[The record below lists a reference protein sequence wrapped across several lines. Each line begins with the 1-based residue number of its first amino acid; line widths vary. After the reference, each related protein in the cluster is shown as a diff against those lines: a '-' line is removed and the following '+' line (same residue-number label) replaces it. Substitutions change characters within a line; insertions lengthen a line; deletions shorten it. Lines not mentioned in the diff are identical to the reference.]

1 MSSKRPT
8 SLNSIQNEP
17 NPIESSQ
24 AVKRRKLDG
33 RTFINPY
40 ARRTTEAPSSGSTPP
55 PNCTPLN
62 SRTNDTP
69 ANLSLPSSSLTTS
82 SLLLPLRTAEF
93 SPVIPLR
100 DEEDLFRSTID
111 PSLDSHSTSNL
122 NVTLRPA
129 SSEPLLP
136 AFQLPLVQTAPN
148 VLHPIRH
155 PPKPVQ
161 APLPKAV
168 TNKIVQLQDR
178 ISALEGVA
186 YDLRDKL
193 EERDADIRDLDNE
206 NLQLWRRI
214 NELEQIHGDKLQR
227 IIDFIENNEFTGT
240 SATHTSASGSGSKG
254 KSERDNVFNTAM
266 RKVFKVAMGHGVNV
280 KLEILAN
287 DTPIKA
293 GGSYIA
299 DSDSKGRLLRPD
311 WSASFN
317 ENSRWHKSMLEFAR
331 KKAHVFHPT
340 MTESMV
346 NAKTDDEIM
355 ERLENVFKNI
365 GDNYRR
371 AQRNKAKTK
380 GGEDAGENQEEGEHE
395 KRAKELNRRGTRK
408 VRKCDERLAVFQETH
423 GEVPPDRRWFF
434 QAPFQS
440 SDESD
445 DSDVVD
451 PGTDLE
457 SGDEVSVSATRKPWI
472 SRPPMYPRSRD
483 LDNLAMAAREKQK
496 KLRRNKTSGHP
507 RKRGEW
513 KDKGLPSLQAHQ
525 LKIPLVAVLPE
536 WLEDHP
542 EFDAPSCIQREDDAE
557 MGKDD

>member
-1 MSSKRPT
+1 M
-8 SLNSIQNEP
+8 
-17 NPIESSQ
+17 
-24 AVKRRKLDG
+24 
-33 RTFINPY
+33 
-40 ARRTTEAPSSGSTPP
+40 EAPSSGSTPP

-62 SRTNDTP
+62 TRTNDTP

-148 VLHPIRH
+148 VLHLIRH
-155 PPKPVQ
+155 PPKPAQ

-214 NELEQIHGDKLQR
+214 NELEQIHGDKLER

-240 SATHTSASGSGSKG
+240 GATHTSASGSGSKG

-266 RKVFKVAMGHGVNV
+266 RKVFKAAMGHGVNV
-280 KLEILAN
+280 KLEVLAN

-331 KKAHVFHPT
+331 KKAPVFHPT
-340 MTESMV
+340 MTESMI

-355 ERLENVFKNI
+355 EQLENIFKNI
-365 GDNYRR
+365 SDNYWR
-371 AQRNKAKTK
+371 AQRNKVKTK
-380 GGEDAGENQEEGEHE
+380 GGEDAGENQEEGKHE

-408 VRKCDERLAVFQETH
+408 VRVGIFVQFFVCVDQAT
-423 GEVPPDRRWFF
+423 DRNWFF
-434 QAPFQS
+434 QAPYQS

-457 SGDEVSVSATRKPWI
+457 SGDEVPVSATRKPWL
-472 SRPPMYPRSRD
+472 SRPPMYRDHEVTEWVSD
-483 LDNLAMAAREKQK
+483 LDNLVMAARGKQK
-496 KLRRNKTSGHP
+496 KLHRNKMSAHP

-513 KDKGLPSLQAHQ
+513 KDKGLPSLQANQ
-525 LKIPLVAVLPE
+525 LKIPLAAVLPA

-542 EFDAPSCIQREDDAE
+542 EFDAPSCIHREDDDE
-557 MGKDD
+557 MEKDD

>member
-8 SLNSIQNEP
+8 SLNSIQIEP

-55 PNCTPLN
+55 PNRTPLN

-100 DEEDLFRSTID
+100 DEADLFRSTID

-155 PPKPVQ
+155 PLKPAQ

-214 NELEQIHGDKLQR
+214 NELEQIHGDKLER
-227 IIDFIENNEFTGT
+227 IIDFIENNEFTSTG
-240 SATHTSASGSGSKG
+240 ATHTSASGSGSKG
-254 KSERDNVFNTAM
+254 KSERDNVFNLCVRFSRPRWGTASTS
-266 RKVFKVAMGHGVNV
+266 N
-280 KLEILAN
+280 
-287 DTPIKA
+287 
-293 GGSYIA
+293 S

-331 KKAHVFHPT
+331 KKAPVFHPT
-340 MTESMV
+340 MTESMI

-365 GDNYRR
+365 SDNYRC
-371 AQRNKAKTK
+371 AQRNEAKTK

-408 VRKCDERLAVFQETH
+408 VRVAR
-423 GEVPPDRRWFF
+423 
-434 QAPFQS
+434 S
-440 SDESD
+440 NSDEFMSKYLVFIEHCLENQSD
-445 DSDVVD
+445 ILFVHLVYMLLLLLLLL
-451 PGTDLE
+451 LE
-457 SGDEVSVSATRKPWI
+457 TAAGHKLEEI
-472 SRPPMYPRSRD
+472 GSRIPSH
-483 LDNLAMAAREKQK
+483 EK
-496 KLRRNKTSGHP
+496 N
-507 RKRGEW
+507 
-513 KDKGLPSLQAHQ
+513 
-525 LKIPLVAVLPE
+525 
-536 WLEDHP
+536 
-542 EFDAPSCIQREDDAE
+542 
-557 MGKDD
+557 